1 MKYVIV
7 YKYTIC
13 VFHRV
18 TYGRTSEYH
27 YHLLNPHVWPCSYTL
42 NMIQAEIQGILLDK
56 KTDFLE

>member
-13 VFHRV
+13 VFHRL
-18 TYGRTSEYH
+18 TYGRTSE
-27 YHLLNPHVWPCSYTL
+27 YHLLNPHVWPCSDTQHT
-42 NMIQAEIQGILLDK
+42 IQAEIQGILFDK